1 MGCVEVWCPK
11 CDTIWVCI
19 RDIKDVYLKVY
30 KVCSK
35 CEVNVKENRILQE
48 H

>member
-11 CDTIWVCI
+11 CDTIWICI
-19 RDIKDVYLKVY
+19 RDIKDVYLKVH

-35 CEVNVKENRILQE
+35 CEVNVR
-48 H
+48 